1 MATSLHLAPK
11 VAAALA
17 AHLPAG
23 PDAALAEARRT
34 IWPRSARAIHRF
46 RLIGLEAL
54 LRMPAGDVPR
64 FFETFF
70 SLPEAHRW
78 TYLTA
83 RDDVPGTAVAMGHLF
98 RLADGRLRRH
108 LISSPVRRPVPAA
121 EVST

>member
-1 MATSLHLAPK
+1 LHLAPK
-11 VAAALA
+11 VAAAIA
-17 AHLPAG
+17 AHLPAD
-23 PDAALAEARRT
+23 PAAALAAAGQT

-54 LRMPAGDVPR
+54 LQMPSGDVPN

-83 RDDVPGTAVAMGHLF
+83 RDDVRGTAVAMSHLF

-108 LISSPVRRPVPAA
+108 LVRSAVRSPVATN
-121 EVST
+121 EISTSD